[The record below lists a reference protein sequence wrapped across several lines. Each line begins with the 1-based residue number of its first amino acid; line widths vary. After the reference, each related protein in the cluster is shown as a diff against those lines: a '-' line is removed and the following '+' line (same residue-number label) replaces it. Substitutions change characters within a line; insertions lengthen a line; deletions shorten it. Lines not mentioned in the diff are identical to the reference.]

1 MLSDVVGD
9 NRFVAQIDATLCNT
23 LSDLLAVP
31 NYAPRDSASLSGDPM
46 WQLPSLALQENSPAI
61 NQGRNLPFIP
71 TDFFGNPRVGN
82 HDIGAIEFQPTT
94 SSPHRSQEKIAFDLS
109 QNYPNL
115 FNPETRISYRLFT
128 DGEVKLELF
137 DVLGRNVAIL
147 VKGRQAAGAYSY
159 TLNATQLSLA
169 SGIYFYRLQANGVVQ
184 TKKMVLLK

>member
-1 MLSDVVGD
+1 MRWKALSIAVSNNNFLSVLSDVVGD

-82 HDIGAIEFQPTT
+82 HCKSTALKDVG
-94 SSPHRSQEKIAFDLS
+94 KK
-109 QNYPNL
+109 
-115 FNPETRISYRLFT
+115 RLFIT
-128 DGEVKLELF
+128 QNHATFASNFQNHSSIFAFKCL
-137 DVLGRNVAIL
+137 LGKQV
-147 VKGRQAAGAYSY
+147 S
-159 TLNATQLSLA
+159 
-169 SGIYFYRLQANGVVQ
+169 
-184 TKKMVLLK
+184 